1 MQQQKIIMEDNTTQ
15 ENQVAALYMQL
26 LEQWNKRSA
35 AGMSGL
41 FTANG
46 SLVGFDGSQLNGQKE
61 IYDVLN
67 EIFGNFP
74 TAAYVAIIKEVRTL
88 TGDSGLVRSVVGM
101 VPHGGNDINPA
112 VNAIQSM
119 VAVKENGEWRVA
131 LFQNTPAAFH
141 GRPEMSEL
149 LSADLRAA
157 LSMRN

>member
-1 MQQQKIIMEDNTTQ
+1 MEDRIPQ
-15 ENQVAALYMQL
+15 ENEIAALYMQL
-26 LEQWNKRSA
+26 LEQWNKRNA
-35 AGMSGL
+35 ATMSGL
-41 FTANG
+41 FAPDG

-67 EIFGNFP
+67 EIFSNFP
-74 TAAYVAIIKEVRTL
+74 TAAYVAIIKEVRMMTA
-88 TGDSGLVRSVVGM
+88 DSGLVRAVVGM
-101 VPHGGNDINPA
+101 VPQGGNDINPA

-119 VAVKENGEWRVA
+119 LDTKENGEWRVA
-131 LFQNTPAAFH
+131 LLQNTPAAFH